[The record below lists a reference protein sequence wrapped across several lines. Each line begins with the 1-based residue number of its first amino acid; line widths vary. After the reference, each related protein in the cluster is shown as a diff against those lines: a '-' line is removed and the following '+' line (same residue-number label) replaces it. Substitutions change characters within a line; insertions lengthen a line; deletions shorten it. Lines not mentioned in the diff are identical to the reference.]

1 MKLGYANSFENDG
14 LSRDGLLLIDF
25 KRRWPCRATLESSKV
40 GHRKREE
47 QRTVGKKLSRGFGR
61 KEWTRQKKEVEN

>member
-1 MKLGYANSFENDG
+1 M
-14 LSRDGLLLIDF
+14 
-25 KRRWPCRATLESSKV
+25 LESSKV

-47 QRTVGKKLSRGFGR
+47 QRTMDRRLSGGFSR